1 MLMSLLDCEKE
12 YAEDQRMPR
21 RSTSR
26 QLMDPATADSEDTV
40 FSTAKTTKRLT
51 KHASSASIS
60 SMRSVL
66 KYRRSHPRSS
76 SSRGPW
82 PTAEMFATILL
93 CSSAD
98 EGFQEGASSDNS
110 NSCLGAR
117 GGGSAR
123 FSLGMT
129 LYKHI
134 HSKITQDVCN
144 AIFLCKV

>member
-1 MLMSLLDCEKE
+1 
-12 YAEDQRMPR
+12 
-21 RSTSR
+21 
-26 QLMDPATADSEDTV
+26 
-40 FSTAKTTKRLT
+40 
-51 KHASSASIS
+51 
-60 SMRSVL
+60 MRSVL
-66 KYRRSHPRSS
+66 KYRRSHPRSG

-98 EGFQEGASSDNS
+98 EGFQEGGSSDS
-110 NSCLGAR
+110 NSCFGAGR
-117 GGGSAR
+117 SGNSGR